1 MRHCDLVVEPWGV
14 WHPMEMAPLEDDLL
28 FAMYPHIKALQNE
41 N

>member
-1 MRHCDLVVEPWGV
+1 
-14 WHPMEMAPLEDDLL
+14 MEMAPLEDDLL

>member
-1 MRHCDLVVEPWGV
+1 
-14 WHPMEMAPLEDDLL
+14 MEMAPLEDDLF